1 MPAGASP
8 LHLGKLWKHAQGRW
22 NRRGDYAC
30 LYTALTRPGALAG
43 LARARARYRTALGP
57 RELVSIDV
65 TLSPVLDLTDRA
77 ALRRAAGGGAGVS
90 SDAALLVADGD
101 GPLEHCRHL
110 ADWARAEGFTALLVP
125 SAAAIGATN
134 LVIYFDV
141 VAPKQLE
148 IDDGPDREPAP

>member
-8 LHLGKLWKHAQGRW
+8 LHLGKLWKHAEGRW
-22 NRRGDYAC
+22 NRRGEYAC
-30 LYTALTRPGALAG
+30 LYTALTRPGALAE
-43 LARARARYRTALGP
+43 LARARAHYGTALGP

-77 ALRRAAGGGAGVS
+77 ALRRAAEGAGVS
-90 SDAALLVADGD
+90 SDAALLAADGE
-101 GPLEHCRHL
+101 GPLEHCRRM

-125 SAAAIGATN
+125 SAAATGATN

-148 IDDGPDREPAP
+148 IDDGPDRDPAP